1 MRPRKRARRQCGD
14 GHVGNQLVW
23 LLRPLPEGWRA
34 LLEPG
39 SRVRMAARGLRVV
52 ALLTGDVPLDDDGL
66 VSSRKIHRGRGPCG
80 DDSRGVDGCL
90 AEIKWVGGAER
101 RGRGRPIPLAVDGKS
116 RAFT

>member
-1 MRPRKRARRQCGD
+1 MKVRVWNWDWNGRDGRAEDEARRLWAIRPRKRARGQCGD

-66 VSSRKIHRGRGPCG
+66 VSSRKIHRDR
-80 DDSRGVDGCL
+80 
-90 AEIKWVGGAER
+90 E
-101 RGRGRPIPLAVDGKS
+101 AVQ
-116 RAFT
+116 